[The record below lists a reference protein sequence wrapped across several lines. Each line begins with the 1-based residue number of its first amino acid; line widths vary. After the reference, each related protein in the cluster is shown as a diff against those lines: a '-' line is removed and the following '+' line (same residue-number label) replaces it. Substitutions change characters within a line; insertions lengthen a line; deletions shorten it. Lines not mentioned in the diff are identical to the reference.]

1 MTENSEVEELQQRL
15 KEALTVSELLRNDL
29 LLEREVNQ
37 ELASRNMS
45 HQKDFAESEERMK
58 ISRQIINGLEI
69 KLKGLLDIPG
79 SPHLFST
86 YILSSTRPTN
96 LNFPTFTGSADEK
109 ETEAEKRHK
118 TVQECIKVCQDL
130 QETML
135 TRAELAA
142 AEAEQQALAA
152 AAVAAAI
159 QAEREASEIVQQQ
172 AKLDAVSVAENATEP
187 TTADVAAHVPFEVT
201 EPANTLNTVDSNPTL
216 SVACV
221 EEETTLSED
230 EEFNRT
236 RSESMAGVTRPRN
249 YSIGGRRN
257 SSIFIRLPDLAGT
270 SLIRR
275 SSDAMNTSYLPAG
288 SITGSTEG
296 DLGHPSEDHHQQSP
310 LTSSHKSRTFSG
322 DSRGEN
328 SSLAE
333 EDMHSQ
339 DTSIN
344 YNNNDS
350 MDMNV
355 SRFPLNESVFYD
367 PMEPTCSTQ
376 DVALFEHFIV
386 VGASEQVCGT

>member
-1 MTENSEVEELQQRL
+1 
-15 KEALTVSELLRNDL
+15 
-29 LLEREVNQ
+29 
-37 ELASRNMS
+37 
-45 HQKDFAESEERMK
+45 
-58 ISRQIINGLEI
+58 
-69 KLKGLLDIPG
+69 
-79 SPHLFST
+79 
-86 YILSSTRPTN
+86 
-96 LNFPTFTGSADEK
+96 
-109 ETEAEKRHK
+109 
-118 TVQECIKVCQDL
+118 
-130 QETML
+130 ML

-159 QAEREASEIVQQQ
+159 QAEREASEIVLQQ
-172 AKLDAVSVAENATEP
+172 AKLDAVLVAEHTTEL
-187 TTADVAAHVPFEVT
+187 TTTDVAAHVPFEGT
-201 EPANTLNTVDSNPTL
+201 ETANTFNTVDSKPTL
-216 SVACV
+216 SMACV
-221 EEETTLSED
+221 EEEAALSED

-236 RSESMAGVTRPRN
+236 RSGSMAGVTRPRN

-333 EDMHSQ
+333 EDMHSH

-386 VGASEQVCGT
+386 VGASEQVRAI